1 MTGPA
6 PNGDGVFDIEKL
18 RAIFARLVLQASSND
33 AHLSRGAR
41 TGEASVCKDRRP
53 HARFVAPRPTLSWT
67 WPTKRALFGAASNS
81 ELDVDCGNLQY
92 CQSLLSLRNV

>member
-6 PNGDGVFDIEKL
+6 PYGDGVFDIEKL
-18 RAIFARLVLQASSND
+18 TAIFARLVIQASSND

-41 TGEASVCKDRRP
+41 AGEASVCRDRRP
-53 HARFVAPRPTLSWT
+53 HRQHAHVAFML
-67 WPTKRALFGAASNS
+67 
-81 ELDVDCGNLQY
+81 DCGNLQY